1 MLQEEGLDGYGGY
14 SLANC
19 DSQSPVCPQ
28 PFLPGCCHP
37 HRWQLWHSLS
47 AFCPCPGLGVTF
59 YESTFNTPTQSI
71 KVDGSADYGIFQISG
86 QLWCTDNCSP
96 SDNRCR
102 MACRGT
108 TTLPLQSQPWEP
120 EPSRSAQL
128 QPLAK
133 MEQQGMWGP
142 TWATQCL
149 WGW

>member
-1 MLQEEGLDGYGGY
+1 M
-14 SLANC
+14 
-19 DSQSPVCPQ
+19 
-28 PFLPGCCHP
+28 
-37 HRWQLWHSLS
+37 
-47 AFCPCPGLGVTF
+47 TF